1 MCCAD
6 LRPLAWSCSSP
17 PPEAAFTLLLYWELL
32 HWEDRPLREFLH
44 YPSQSEWQRKENLS
58 RKVLHYFNKGK
69 ASQDQASYAEATAG
83 YIWLQA
89 ILYVCIYGESNRPI

>member
-1 MCCAD
+1 MVTFV
-6 LRPLAWSCSSP
+6 SSP

-44 YPSQSEWQRKENLS
+44 YPTQSEWQRKEGLS

-69 ASQDQASYAEATAG
+69 ASQAKSSQAKLNNKGNAS
-83 YIWLQA
+83 QA
-89 ILYVCIYGESNRPI
+89 MSSHFG